1 MQVIARGFPQR
12 LANSLRGLDN
22 RDLATDAVSG
32 MVEAVNSSDTYS
44 GGHSHRVAHCVVNL
58 ARLMGSSRVDQDF
71 IRQVAALHDIGKIG
85 VPDEILLKRGRL
97 TEEEMDLIR
106 LHPVLGAS
114 ILSRTDGMKRMV
126 PIVLHHHE
134 RWDGKGYPS
143 GLAHVDIPVE
153 SRIIFVAD
161 AFDAMTA
168 VRPYGRIYTTEE
180 ALAELRAHSG
190 RQFDPLL
197 VDVMHE
203 AYRHGVL
210 DETAALILP
219 RSRSL
224 SV

>member
-12 LANSLRGLDN
+12 LAHSLRGLDN
-22 RDLATDAVSG
+22 QDLATEAISA
-32 MVEAVNSSDTYS
+32 MVEAVNTTDTYT
-44 GGHSHRVAHCVVNL
+44 GGHSHRVADCVVNL
-58 ARLMGSSRVDQDF
+58 ARLMGSPLDQDF

-106 LHPVLGAS
+106 FHPVLGAS
-114 ILSRTDGMKRMV
+114 ILSRAAGMNRMV

-134 RWDGKGYPS
+134 RWDGSGYPS

-168 VRPYGRIYTTEE
+168 VRPYGRVYTTEE

-190 RQFDPLL
+190 SQFDPLL

-210 DETAALILP
+210 DETAALIHLP
-219 RSRSL
+219 RTRPL
-224 SV
+224 SF

>member
-22 RDLATDAVSG
+22 QDLATEAISA
-32 MVEAVNSSDTYS
+32 MVEAVNTTDTYT
-44 GGHSHRVAHCVVNL
+44 GGHSHRVADCVVNL
-58 ARLMGSSRVDQDF
+58 ARLMGSPLDQDF

-114 ILSRTDGMKRMV
+114 ILSRAAGMNRMV

-134 RWDGKGYPS
+134 RWDGSGYPS
-143 GLAHVDIPVE
+143 GLGHVDIPVE

-168 VRPYGRIYTTEE
+168 VRPYGRVYTTEE

-190 RQFDPLL
+190 SQFDPLL

-210 DETAALILP
+210 DETAALIHLP
-219 RSRSL
+219 RTRPL
-224 SV
+224 TY

>member
-22 RDLATDAVSG
+22 HDLATEAISA
-32 MVEAVNSSDTYS
+32 MVEAVNTTDTYT
-44 GGHSHRVAHCVVNL
+44 GGHSHRVADCVVNL
-58 ARLMGSSRVDQDF
+58 ARLMGSPLDQDF

-114 ILSRTDGMKRMV
+114 ILSRTAGMNRMV

-134 RWDGKGYPS
+134 RWDGSGYPS

-168 VRPYGRIYTTEE
+168 VRPYGRVYTTEE

-190 RQFDPLL
+190 SQFDPLL

-210 DETAALILP
+210 DETAALIHLP
-219 RSRSL
+219 RTRPL
-224 SV
+224 SY

>member
-22 RDLATDAVSG
+22 HDLATEAISA
-32 MVEAVNSSDTYS
+32 MVEAVNTTDTYT
-44 GGHSHRVAHCVVNL
+44 GGHSHRVADCVVNL
-58 ARLMGSSRVDQDF
+58 ARLMGSPLDQDF

-114 ILSRTDGMKRMV
+114 ILSRAAGMNRMV

-134 RWDGKGYPS
+134 RWDGSGYPS

-168 VRPYGRIYTTEE
+168 VRPYGRVYTTEE
-180 ALAELRAHSG
+180 ALAELRVHSG
-190 RQFDPLL
+190 SQFDPLL

-210 DETAALILP
+210 DETAALIHLP
-219 RSRSL
+219 RSRPL
-224 SV
+224 SY